1 MPKHIDSSTPFPW
14 SIFRTIELEDGT
26 VVKGLMIVAENA
38 DFAEGGDWFI
48 DDKGTKLTDDQ
59 SAEALDMASD
69 ILSEVAFE
77 LSEGRS
83 VPVYA

>member
-1 MPKHIDSSTPFPW
+1 MNIDSSTPFPW

-26 VVKGLMIVAENA
+26 VVERLKIVAEDKHYA
-38 DFAEGGDWFI
+38 VGGDWYV
-48 DDKGTKLTDDQ
+48 DLTGRNLDDDQ
-59 SAEALDMASD
+59 RDEAMDMGSD

-83 VPVYA
+83 VPVHG